1 MRTAKKTLLGLVAAM
16 LGTLAYASVAGAC
29 MWLYY
34 QPPVPK
40 SLEK

>member
-1 MRTAKKTLLGLVAAM
+1 MRLAKKTVLGLVAAM

-29 MWLYY
+29 LWFFH

-40 SLEK
+40 SLER